1 MHGRCCSGR
10 CEPSELRGG
19 LARVK
24 NRRRRLVIV
33 VSAQR
38 ETNLFDAVALHGSTW
53 PQRLCIGST
62 LVNNIFSLCPMME
75 ISLVA

>member
-10 CEPSELRGG
+10 CEASELRGE

-38 ETNLFDAVALHGSTW
+38 ETDLFDRVALHGNTC
-53 PQRLCIGST
+53 PQRLCIAST
-62 LVNNIFSLCPMME
+62 LVNNAFSLCP
-75 ISLVA
+75 